1 MKVLCSCC
9 GGNVLK
15 KDSNG
20 PVVDA
25 WVECSGCIE
34 AQYDFVKAARSL
46 ARDLE
51 YCLTNN
57 KPSWDLGV
65 KKSMEERLVELKKK
79 LELTQTI

>member
-20 PVVDA
+20 PIVDA

-34 AQYDFVKAARSL
+34 AQYDFVKVARSL

-57 KPSWDLGV
+57 ESWDIDDVNDMKNRLMEV
-65 KKSMEERLVELKKK
+65 KRK
-79 LELTQTI
+79 LELPKTI